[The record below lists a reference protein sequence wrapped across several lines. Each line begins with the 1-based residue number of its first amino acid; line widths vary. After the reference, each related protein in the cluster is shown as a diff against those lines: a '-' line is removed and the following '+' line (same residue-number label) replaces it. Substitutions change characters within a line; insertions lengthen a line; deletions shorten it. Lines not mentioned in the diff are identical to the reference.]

1 LAGLSELRDEF
12 VATSD
17 EPLHRL
23 VVTQVAQI
31 AENGHEAFR
40 FEWLAVDVDV
50 RSGSSWVVD
59 PPIRDLVC
67 EKGSDDV
74 ENAGDDIVKLH
85 DMQCSRW
92 NGE

>member
-1 LAGLSELRDEF
+1 LAGLGELRDEL
-12 VATSD
+12 VATGD
-17 EPLHRL
+17 EPLYGL

-40 FEWLAVDVDV
+40 LERLAVDVDV
-50 RSGSSWVVD
+50 RGGSSWVVD

-67 EKGSDDV
+67 EKGSNDI
-74 ENAGDDIVKLH
+74 ENAGDDVVKLH
-85 DMQCSRW
+85 DMQSSRW